1 MNEWNDILSFFNN
14 FLSFRCRQSNID
26 PLSQQPKDQGTKF
39 IQGRIRFEDVSF
51 SYPSRPELNVLS
63 GTNLSAEPGN
73 KIAIVG
79 HSGSGK
85 STIAQLLQRFY
96 DPIKGNIYTVH
107 SKN

>member
-1 MNEWNDILSFFNN
+1 M
-14 FLSFRCRQSNID
+14 
-26 PLSQQPKDQGTKF
+26 
-39 IQGRIRFEDVSF
+39 IQGRIRFENVYF

-63 GTNLSAEPGN
+63 GINLSAEPGN

-79 HSGSGK
+79 DSGSGK

>member
-1 MNEWNDILSFFNN
+1 M
-14 FLSFRCRQSNID
+14 
-26 PLSQQPKDQGTKF
+26 
-39 IQGRIRFEDVSF
+39 IQGRIRFENVYF

-63 GTNLSAEPGN
+63 GINLSAEPGN

-96 DPIKGNIYTVH
+96 DPIKGKVCIKHLLYGH
-107 SKN
+107 EKISYYFYIL